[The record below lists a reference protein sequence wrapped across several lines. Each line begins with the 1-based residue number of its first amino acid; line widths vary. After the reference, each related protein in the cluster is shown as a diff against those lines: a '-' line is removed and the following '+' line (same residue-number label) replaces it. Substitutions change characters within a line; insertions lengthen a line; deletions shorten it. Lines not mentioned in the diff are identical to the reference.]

1 MKKIRIILIIIFI
14 VVAATAGF
22 AYISNNRPDKN
33 SSQIVKNDKNDS
45 SSYNPPK
52 PDKESPKVSNDSSII
67 TLKNEADKKLIAQAN
82 GVKPEEIIRISGT
95 NSYKINITKSEIV
108 IPAEIT
114 EAVSKQDNVI
124 YRAMAT
130 PNDPLFQYQWHL
142 NKISAPLAWDI
153 SKSSSSVKV
162 AVIDSGFALDHQD
175 LTNKFDKANAYD
187 FINND
192 SVPMAGDSGAYVYH
206 GTMVAGLVGASTD
219 NGTGV
224 ASVGWNASVLP
235 IQALNDAGEG
245 NTFTIAS
252 AINYAV
258 SKGVKVINL
267 SLGSFS
273 ADPIM
278 EAAINSATSSGVVV
292 VAASGNSGCDCIIYP
307 ANYPNVIAVGATDS
321 NDNRAS
327 FSNYGNNLDI
337 VAPGTGSI
345 RTTFMSASNKTSL
358 YTTSANGTS
367 IATPIVSGAIAL
379 IIDKKPELTPT
390 QVEALLRN
398 GADKVPAMAGQ
409 NFSKE
414 YGYGRL
420 NAKNSLGNFYSWQFV
435 SQTGNTY
442 LTQTQKSTWTVS
454 ARNTG
459 TATWS
464 NSGSNPV
471 RLAPSRS
478 NDRNSAFCTST
489 WITCARVANLNEA
502 SVPPGSV
509 GTFTFE
515 VQAPANAGSYNEYFN
530 LLAEGNTWMNDPGLF
545 FGTTVVNGNFSSS
558 LVSSSFPSSLAS
570 GATASGTI
578 TLKNTGNTYWYNTG
592 KYPIRIGTYSP
603 TDRASQFNP
612 GNWLGS
618 SRPAQLTESVV
629 APGQNG
635 TFAFQV
641 KAPSSNGT
649 YQENY
654 SLLAEGYRWFDQSIP
669 TTITVT
675 GGSSPVTPP
684 ASGFTGSMP
693 AGQRLAA
700 GQSLSSGD
708 GKYRLVMQGDGNLVI
723 YSPNRAIWSTNTQ
736 GRSIGF
742 FVLQGDGN
750 MVIYGSNSVPFWASW
765 TQNRGGNALYM
776 QGDGNLVLY
785 DPQFRPIWNSGTAGR
800 V

>member
-1 MKKIRIILIIIFI
+1 MKNLLKSLIILPALLLMSIFASPAKAEAFDPGRIIDDAVFTNKSSMSVTDIQNFLNSKVPVCDTWHPAGPSAQGATPPWICLKNYTENGKSAAQIIWEQAQNFNLNPQVLIVTLQKENGLITDTWPYPWQYR
-14 VVAATAGF
+14 TAMGF
-22 AYISNNRPDKN
+22 ACP
-33 SSQIVKNDKNDS
+33 
-45 SSYNPPK
+45 
-52 PDKESPKVSNDSSII
+52 
-67 TLKNEADKKLIAQAN
+67 
-82 GVKPEEIIRISGT
+82 
-95 NSYKINITKSEIV
+95 
-108 IPAEIT
+108 
-114 EAVSKQDNVI
+114 
-124 YRAMAT
+124 
-130 PNDPLFQYQWHL
+130 
-142 NKISAPLAWDI
+142 
-153 SKSSSSVKV
+153 
-162 AVIDSGFALDHQD
+162 
-175 LTNKFDKANAYD
+175 
-187 FINND
+187 
-192 SVPMAGDSGAYVYH
+192 
-206 GTMVAGLVGASTD
+206 D
-219 NGTGV
+219 NGTCDPAYYGFTQQVYQAARHFRNFYDLNPAWYIPYSPGV
-224 ASVGWNASVLP
+224 KYVRWNPNSACGGSNVN
-235 IQALNDAGEG
+235 IQNRATAALYSYTPYQPNAAALNNLYGTGDGCSAYG
-245 NTFTIAS
+245 NRNFWR
-252 AINYAV
+252 
-258 SKGVKVINL
+258 
-267 SLGSFS
+267 
-273 ADPIM
+273 D
-278 EAAINSATSSGVVV
+278 
-292 VAASGNSGCDCIIYP
+292 
-307 ANYPNVIAVGATDS
+307 
-321 NDNRAS
+321 
-327 FSNYGNNLDI
+327 FSNWFGSTT
-337 VAPGTGSI
+337 VAP
-345 RTTFMSASNKTSL
+345 
-358 YTTSANGTS
+358 
-367 IATPIVSGAIAL
+367 
-379 IIDKKPELTPT
+379 
-390 QVEALLRN
+390 
-398 GADKVPAMAGQ
+398 
-409 NFSKE
+409 
-414 YGYGRL
+414 
-420 NAKNSLGNFYSWQFV
+420 YSWQFV